1 MNWGLLLKNILAC
14 IIVPL
19 GIIVAWQLVVVLPLR
34 IIGGVVCG
42 IYSLIAR
49 ILPFLPSL
57 DEMDFGGPHSRS
69 GWRDGGKSWDTC
81 NKELADHSRWQHMQD
96 QINRR

>member
-1 MNWGLLLKNILAC
+1 MNWSLLLKNILAC

-19 GIIVAWQLVVVLPLR
+19 GIAVAWQLVVVLPLR
-34 IIGGVVCG
+34 IIAGVVHG
-42 IYSLIAR
+42 VYSLIAR
-49 ILPFLPSL
+49 ILPFMPLL
-57 DEMDFGGPHSRS
+57 DELDYDEPRSRS
-69 GWRDGGKSWDTC
+69 GWSGGGKSWDAR